1 MKERGYLESRGRGVC
16 WNLVCSLARPK
27 QPAIAEHRQV
37 QHGEGNHPWGEE
49 GRVQPKQPGVALRG
63 DSFCAAWRK
72 VSSQLLVFVL
82 GLKHALGE
90 RNLRERGGVW
100 GAVEWDLGRMEGGSL
115 QREGGAER

>member
-1 MKERGYLESRGRGVC
+1 MREKGYLESWGMVVCWYSLPRLKQLAVAEHWPVLRGV
-16 WNLVCSLARPK
+16 R
-27 QPAIAEHRQV
+27 
-37 QHGEGNHPWGEE
+37 NHLLELE
-49 GRVQPKQPGVALRG
+49 GRVQPRQPGVALIAY
-63 DSFCAAWRK
+63 SLCAAWRK

>member
-1 MKERGYLESRGRGVC
+1 MRERGYLESWGTVAC
-16 WNLVCSLARPK
+16 WRLLPRLK
-27 QPAIAEHRQV
+27 QPVVAEHWLV
-37 QHGEGNHPWGEE
+37 LHGVRNHLLGLE
-49 GRVQPKQPGVALRG
+49 GRVQPRQPGVALIAC
-63 DSFCAAWRK
+63 SFCAAWRK
-72 VSSQLLVFVL
+72 VSSQLLVLVL